1 MTMKFKFKQ
10 PSNFASLEKMSDD
23 ALAKYYDKRQPL
35 YRKALSKLTSFLK
48 MFFGRVFSAFAS
60 ETIIDVSGGG
70 ESAGGS
76 KTSAN
81 GLTVEKFKAPGPRAL
96 RGYIDDLESI
106 DYINELAYQMD
117 RAAASESKALRA
129 QLKSI
134 EKMRNALV
142 DAYVAAMDAMESVAQ
157 KHIPDAVGAIFK
169 GASETA
175 RTLLPEDFELGSYL
189 YVGVNG
195 KEADFVLNIDLSTED
210 DTKSLVVVTARLVP
224 VDDHFEIRVY
234 VNHLEKMALPG
245 QYNIGTNVEGAD
257 VKAIVKKLKPAIE
270 HEISLTHVVNLLGA
284 IAIPV
289 DETEIEKKLLAIE
302 GVEGVSFEQD
312 ESDAVTAIHFEVP
325 GISSDDNEVA
335 KSARAA
341 AFRVISAN
349 NKVKALVRKQ
359 YSLNLVNDEDHCTIT
374 LTHKG

>member
-1 MTMKFKFKQ
+1 
-10 PSNFASLEKMSDD
+10 
-23 ALAKYYDKRQPL
+23 
-35 YRKALSKLTSFLK
+35 
-48 MFFGRVFSAFAS
+48 
-60 ETIIDVSGGG
+60 
-70 ESAGGS
+70 
-76 KTSAN
+76 
-81 GLTVEKFKAPGPRAL
+81 
-96 RGYIDDLESI
+96 
-106 DYINELAYQMD
+106 MD

-169 GASETA
+169 GATDTA
-175 RTLLPEDFELGSYL
+175 QTLLPEDFELGSYL

-195 KEADFVLNIDLSTED
+195 KEADFVLNLDLSTD
-210 DTKSLVVVTARLVP
+210 DAQSLVVVTARLVP
-224 VDDHFEIRVY
+224 VEDHFEIRCY
-234 VNHLEKMALPG
+234 VNHLDKMALPG

-270 HEISLTHVVNLLGA
+270 HEISMTHVVALLGA

-289 DETEIEKKLLAIE
+289 DTTDIEKKLLAIE

-312 ESDAVTAIHFEVP
+312 ESDAVTAVHFEVP
-325 GISSDDNEVA
+325 GIAAGDEVA

-341 AFRVISAN
+341 AFRVLSAN
-349 NKVKALVRKQ
+349 TKVKALVRKQ